1 MQIQKKYNNENKQY
15 ELIATSQNNELELEQ
30 TQNDEIL
37 LTIKNKK
44 IQTNEIALKKI
55 LTSIN
60 DTQTKKEVTARIEN
74 GKVVYDK
81 SEEPLEVKKVK
92 R

>member
-1 MQIQKKYNNENKQY
+1 MKKHLFQTTFCKYKKKYNNENKQY

-44 IQTNEIALKKI
+44 IQTNEIALKK
-55 LTSIN
+55 N
-60 DTQTKKEVTARIEN
+60 FN
-74 GKVVYDK
+74 FN
-81 SEEPLEVKKVK
+81 
-92 R
+92 